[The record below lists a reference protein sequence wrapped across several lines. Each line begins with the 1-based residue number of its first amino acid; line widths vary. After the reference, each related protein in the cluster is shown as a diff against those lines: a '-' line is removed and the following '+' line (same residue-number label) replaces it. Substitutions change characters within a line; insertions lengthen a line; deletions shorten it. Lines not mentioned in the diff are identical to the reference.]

1 VTTKN
6 PERPQTPSQIA
17 RGNRQRLAAED
28 GAKAIAEINKS
39 DAAVRKNMLRLR
51 ELRLAKEA
59 SAPAEV
65 PAVKKSKPKSAKAK
79 ANSAV

>member
-17 RGNRQRLAAED
+17 RGNRQRLQAED
-28 GAKAIAEINKS
+28 GAKAMAEINKT

-59 SAPAEV
+59 SAPADA
-65 PAVKKSKPKSAKAK
+65 PAVKKPKAAKAK
-79 ANSAV
+79 PKTAE

>member
-59 SAPAEV
+59 SAPADV
-65 PAVKKSKPKSAKAK
+65 PAVKKAKPKATKAKAK
-79 ANSAV
+79 SAV